1 MSGLEYKEFQG
12 GETIPYDI
20 MADVCVCESLSP
32 RTVAHQAPLSMDFP
46 GKNIEVGNHSLLQG
60 IFPTQGSNLGLL
72 HCRQTLPS
80 EAPREAAARVLS
92 FKPEPIS

>member
-32 RTVAHQAPLSMDFP
+32 RTVAHQAPLSMDVP

-72 HCRQTLPS
+72 HCRQ
-80 EAPREAAARVLS
+80 VLYV
-92 FKPEPIS
+92 FI